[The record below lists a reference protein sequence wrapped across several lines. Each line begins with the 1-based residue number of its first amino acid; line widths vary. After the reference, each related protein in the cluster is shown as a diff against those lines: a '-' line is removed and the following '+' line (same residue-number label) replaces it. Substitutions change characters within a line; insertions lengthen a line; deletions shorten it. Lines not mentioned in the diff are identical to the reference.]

1 MRARNV
7 LIAAL
12 FAAGFCAPALAQQS
26 AAAAPAA
33 APAAPPA
40 CQQGRGAAMAES
52 KLAPIPGTEANMSAA
67 LYGVPDADIRAL
79 AHLLAHS
86 P

>member
-26 AAAAPAA
+26 PA
-33 APAAPPA
+33 AAPPA
-40 CQQGRGAAMAES
+40 CEQGRGAAMAES